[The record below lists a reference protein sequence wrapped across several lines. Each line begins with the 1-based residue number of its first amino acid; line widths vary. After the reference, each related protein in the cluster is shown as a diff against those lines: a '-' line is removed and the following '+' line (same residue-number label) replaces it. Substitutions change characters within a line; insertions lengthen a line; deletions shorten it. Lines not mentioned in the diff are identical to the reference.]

1 MATRREFLKT
11 SSLVALAPTVPVFLQ
26 RAARATEP
34 GPNDRILVV
43 VQLDGGN
50 DGINTLIPLRDEGY
64 ALHRKQL
71 RVPED
76 RVLKLTG
83 DVGLH
88 PSMRAA
94 AELFESGRLAVVQGV
109 GYPNPS
115 RSHDVSM
122 AIWHTARFDRRDHKQ
137 YGWIGRALDEPAVES
152 RGAGNSVFV
161 ANQAMP
167 MALTGRRSAGSSLT
181 RLDEL
186 MVRNEA
192 PRTPL
197 PDAGAGG
204 DLAAFVQR
212 TALDAYATAE
222 VLAEIARRPAAEE
235 AYPASE
241 LGNQLK
247 LVSQLIKAPLP
258 ARVYYAAQGGYDTH
272 AVQLPVHA
280 RLLRELSDAMAA
292 FLNDLRRAQ
301 LDQRVVVM
309 CFSEFGRRVA
319 ENASVGTDHG
329 TAGPVL
335 VAGAPVRAGLH
346 GSTPSLTDLI
356 DGDVKTPVDF
366 RQVYATLLEDWLG
379 LPSEAALD
387 GRFEKLGIL

>member
-11 SSLVALAPTVPVFLQ
+11 ASLVALAPTVPVFLQ
-26 RAARATEP
+26 RAARAAEP
-34 GPNDRILVV
+34 GPDDRILVV

-71 RVPED
+71 RVPEE

-94 AELFESGRLAVVQGV
+94 ADLFESGRLAIVQGV

-122 AIWHTARFDRRDHKQ
+122 AIWHTARFDREEHKS

-167 MALTGRRSAGSSLT
+167 MALIGRRSAGSSLT
-181 RLDEL
+181 RLDGL

-197 PDAGAGG
+197 LDAGAGG

-222 VLAEIARRPAAEE
+222 VLAEIARQPAAEE
-235 AYPASE
+235 AYPSSE

-301 LDQRVVVM
+301 LGQRVVVM

-356 DGDVKTPVDF
+356 DGDVKTPLDF

-379 LPSEAALD
+379 LPSEAALG

>member
-1 MATRREFLKT
+1 MTTRREFLKR
-11 SSLVALAPTVPVFLQ
+11 SSLVALAPTVPAFLE
-26 RAARATEP
+26 RAARATEARTD
-34 GPNDRILVV
+34 DRILVV
-43 VQLDGGN
+43 IQLDGGN

-71 RVPED
+71 RVPEE

-94 AELFESGRLAVVQGV
+94 AELFESGRLAIVQGV
-109 GYPNPS
+109 GYPNPN

-137 YGWIGRALDEPAVES
+137 YGWIGRALDESAES
-152 RGAGNSVFV
+152 RLAGNSVFV

-204 DLAAFVQR
+204 GLAAFVQR
-212 TALDAYATAE
+212 TALDAYATADL
-222 VLAEIARRPAAEE
+222 LAEIARQPAAED
-235 AYPASE
+235 AYPSSE

-346 GSTPSLTDLI
+346 GTTTSLTDLV
-356 DGDVKTPVDF
+356 DGDVKTQLDF

-387 GRFEKLGIL
+387 GRFEKVGIL